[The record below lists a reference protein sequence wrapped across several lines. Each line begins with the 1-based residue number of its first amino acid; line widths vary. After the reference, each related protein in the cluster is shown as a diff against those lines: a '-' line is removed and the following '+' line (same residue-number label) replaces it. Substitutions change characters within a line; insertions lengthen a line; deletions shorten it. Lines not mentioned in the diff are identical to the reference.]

1 MFHVMM
7 RIFVLIYFICDFVD
21 NSAVIT
27 RCQTSPI
34 GGTSGY
40 RGSGGTRLCKV
51 HTISTSKIAGGSDNE
66 STFDDL
72 DDDEYL
78 DGENAKD
85 KDPEE
90 ESSMNTTEK
99 NTEVTFDDIYD
110 DEYLDEEQ
118 NNGKNTKD
126 PEEESDMNTTEKN
139 IIE

>member
-1 MFHVMM
+1 M
-7 RIFVLIYFICDFVD
+7 RIFVLIYFISDFVD
-21 NSAVIT
+21 NSAIIIT
-27 RCQTSPI
+27 RCETSPI

-40 RGSGGTRLCKV
+40 RGSGGSRLCKV
-51 HTISTSKIAGGSDNE
+51 HTISTSKIAEGSDNKG
-66 STFDDL
+66 TFDDL

-99 NTEVTFDDIYD
+99 NTEVTLDTFYD
-110 DEYLDEEQ
+110 NEYFDEEQ
-118 NNGKNTKD
+118 NNGENTKD

-139 IIE
+139 ILE